1 MGQAIALVGHC
12 NVDGPRLQ
20 RELSAS
26 FPKVRVT
33 RVNSVEALEGA
44 IGEGVDLLLVNREPV
59 GFAED
64 GLTIIERVHEAHP
77 ETTVMLVSDYEDAQA
92 AAVSAGAV
100 AGFGKQM
107 MGTMEMAEVVRKALE
122 G

>member
-1 MGQAIALVGHC
+1 
-12 NVDGPRLQ
+12 
-20 RELSAS
+20 
-26 FPKVRVT
+26 
-33 RVNSVEALEGA
+33 
-44 IGEGVDLLLVNREPV
+44 VDLLLVNREPV